1 MDTFAAIEA
10 RRSVKKF
17 DPAHAMTEAEITR
30 LMSAVLLSP
39 TAFNIQN
46 WRFVLIT
53 DPQVKQQFRQLGW
66 NQAQFSDCSVIVLIC
81 GDRKAYA
88 KDTDRYWASAAQP
101 TREALVGMIRGYYDA
116 HPEDR
121 RDENLRSGGIAAQ
134 TVMLAA
140 KAMGYDSC
148 PMSGF
153 DFAKAAELVHL
164 PADHDIVMSVT
175 VGKALEPAR
184 ERGGQLPM
192 EEVCF
197 RDSFTSE

>member
-1 MDTFAAIEA
+1 MDTFAAIES
-10 RRSVKKF
+10 RRSIKKF
-17 DPAHAMTEAEITR
+17 DPEYSMSEQEINR
-30 LMSAVLLSP
+30 LMEAVILSP

-53 DPQVKQQFRQLGW
+53 DQDAKREFRAAGW
-66 NQAQFSDCSVIVLIC
+66 NQAQFTDCSVIIVVC

-88 KDTDRYWASAAQP
+88 QDTERYWASAPKETQD
-101 TREALVGMIRGYYDA
+101 ALVGMIRGYYDA
-116 HPEDR
+116 HEAAR
-121 RDENLRSGGIAAQ
+121 RDENLRSGGMAAM

-140 KAMGYDSC
+140 KAMGLDSC

-164 PADHDIVMSVT
+164 PGDHDIIMAVT

-184 ERGGQLPM
+184 ERGGQVPLA
-192 EEVCF
+192 EVCF
-197 RDSFTSE
+197 RNSF